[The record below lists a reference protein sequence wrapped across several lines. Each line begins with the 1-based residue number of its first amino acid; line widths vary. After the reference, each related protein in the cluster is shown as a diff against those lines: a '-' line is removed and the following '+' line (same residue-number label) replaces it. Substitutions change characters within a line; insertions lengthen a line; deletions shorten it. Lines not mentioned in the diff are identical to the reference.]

1 MKYYTDRSLVDLSVC
16 VGLYRQSAMV
26 PAAIARVSPFPR
38 SPPTC
43 SNPSKRVLAR
53 LIAPESELRNSLVNI
68 FRSSSK
74 EPSLDMR
81 IKEKYPHRFVESV
94 ISSSFNSQGG
104 SPISCSNQERSQD
117 PSGK

>member
-1 MKYYTDRSLVDLSVC
+1 
-16 VGLYRQSAMV
+16 MV
-26 PAAIARVSPFPR
+26 PAAIARVSSFPG

-53 LIAPESELRNSLVNI
+53 TISPERETRNSSVNI

-74 EPSLDMR
+74 ESSLDMK

-94 ISSSFNSQGG
+94 INSSFNSQGG
-104 SPISCSNQERSQD
+104 SDISCSNQERSHD